1 MAGTWKELKDKIVK
15 ETERIW
21 LTAPEDLK
29 ALFMGALKN
38 KAGSYDQWW
47 TVIDFANGMIRDFS
61 MYTMYPIL
69 KAVMDPIFTL
79 DQAKLL
85 VKYVHPPVTDY
96 LRYSNFITLDK
107 FDREF
112 ISVLD
117 TIKTKEE
124 FIELYTVYLKYVNKL
139 AAWSYHYMTWEV
151 SALYPYRV
159 RSDEFIKELA
169 EITGNK

>member
-1 MAGTWKELKDKIVK
+1 MSNTWKDLKVKIAK

-21 LTAPEDLK
+21 LTEPEDLK
-29 ALFMGALKN
+29 ALRMGALAN
-38 KAGSYDQWW
+38 KAGSYNQWW

-85 VKYVHPPVTDY
+85 VRTVHPPITDY
-96 LRYSNFITLDK
+96 LRYSNFITLDE

-112 ISVLD
+112 ISTLD
-117 TIKTKEE
+117 TMETKED
-124 FIELYTVYLKYVNKL
+124 FIEIYKEYVKYTNKL

-151 SALYPYRV
+151 MALYPYRE
-159 RSDEFIKELA
+159 RSDEFIRELA
-169 EITGNK
+169 EITDNK